1 MNIQQSVALVT
12 GASRG
17 LGLSL
22 AKALVDRGARKVYAA
37 TRTPTPSSIDG
48 VVPVALDVTKP
59 ETIAAAAR
67 ELGDVT
73 LIVNNAGILRP
84 RRLLAGDI
92 VANAREEFETNYFGL
107 LAVSEAFAPVLAKN
121 GGGAILNVLSVL
133 SWVAPPGSTTYCAS
147 KAAAW
152 ALTNGLRAE
161 LGPQGTQVTA
171 VHVGYIDT
179 DMVRGLDVPKVR
191 PEEVARLALD
201 GVEAG
206 SDEVL
211 VDELTRKVKDGL
223 SQGLYLRPPS
233 GPTG

>member
-17 LGLSL
+17 LGLSIV
-22 AKALVDRGARKVYAA
+22 KALVERGARKVYAA
-37 TRTPTPSSIDG
+37 ARTPTPSSIAG
-48 VVPVALDVTKP
+48 VVPVVLDVTKP
-59 ETIAAAAR
+59 DTIAAAAR

-73 LIVNNAGILRP
+73 LVVNNAGVLRT

-92 VANAREEFETNYFGL
+92 VASAREEFETNFFGL

-133 SWVAPPGSTTYCAS
+133 SWVAPPGSATYCAS

-161 LGPQGTQVTA
+161 LEPQGTQVTA
-171 VHVGYIDT
+171 VHAGYIDT
-179 DMVRGLDVPKVR
+179 DMVRELDVPKVR
-191 PEEVARLALD
+191 PEEVARLALE

-206 SDEVL
+206 ADEVL
-211 VDELTRKVKDGL
+211 VDELTRRVKDGL
-223 SQGLYLRPPS
+223 SRGLYLRPPS
-233 GPTG
+233 KPTR